1 MTRLALAVILLVVC
15 PLEVAIAQSVL
26 TDGAPVSHT
35 KRIWQDAVPQIE
47 PAPTRGNRSPYRV
60 KGQTYTVLPKA
71 DDYVEEGIA
80 SWYGMK
86 FHGRQTANGDIYDVF
101 AATAAHRSLPIPSY
115 VRVTNLHNQRT
126 VVLRVN
132 DRGPFHDSRLIDLS
146 YGAALAL
153 GFAESGTAPVR
164 VEAVTPPGHEPQQR
178 SAAERYRYLQLG
190 AFKSLQ
196 TAERVSQEAA
206 DRQGWEYPMAITAV
220 DVRGQRLHRVR
231 VGPFDNP
238 SALQRAEDILE
249 AGGYSALIRL
259 P

>member
-1 MTRLALAVILLVVC
+1 MTRVALALMLLVVG

-26 TDGAPVSHT
+26 PDGAPVSHT
-35 KRIWQDAVPQIE
+35 KRIWQDAVPQNE
-47 PAPTRGNRSPYRV
+47 PAQTRGNRSPYHV
-60 KGQTYTVLPKA
+60 KGQTYTVLPTA

-86 FHGRQTANGDIYDVF
+86 FHGRQTANGDVYDLF

-115 VRVTNLHNQRT
+115 VRVINLRNQRT

-164 VEAVTPPGHEPQQR
+164 VEAVAPPASESRGKL
-178 SAAERYRYLQLG
+178 AAERYRYLQLG

-196 TAERVSQEAA
+196 TAKRVSREAG
-206 DRQGWEYPMAITAV
+206 DRQGWEYPVAITEV
-220 DVRGQRLHRVR
+220 DISGQRLHRVR
-231 VGPFDNP
+231 VGPFDDP
-238 SALQRAEDILE
+238 SALQRAQDILE

>member
-1 MTRLALAVILLVVC
+1 MTRVLAFTLLLVG
-15 PLEVAIAQSVL
+15 PLDVAIAQSVP

-35 KRIWQDAVPQIE
+35 KRIWQDAVPQTE

-60 KGQTYTVLPKA
+60 KGQTYTVLPAA

-86 FHGRQTANGDIYDVF
+86 FHGRQTANGDVYDLF

-115 VRVTNLHNQRT
+115 VRVINLRNQRT

-164 VEAVTPPGHEPQQR
+164 VEAVAPPASESRGKL
-178 SAAERYRYLQLG
+178 AAERYRYLQLG

-196 TAERVSQEAA
+196 TAERVSRKAG
-206 DRQGWEYPMAITAV
+206 DRQGWEYPVAITEV
-220 DVRGQRLHRVR
+220 DISGQRLHRVR
-231 VGPFDNP
+231 VGPFDDP
-238 SALQRAEDILE
+238 SALQRAQDILE

>member
-1 MTRLALAVILLVVC
+1 MTRVVLAVMLLVVSS
-15 PLEVAIAQSVL
+15 LEVTIAQTVL
-26 TDGAPVSHT
+26 PDGAPVSHT
-35 KRIWQDAVPQIE
+35 KRIWQDAVPQTE

-60 KGQTYTVLPKA
+60 KGQTYTVLPAA

-86 FHGRQTANGDIYDVF
+86 FHGRQTANGDVYDLF

-115 VRVTNLHNQRT
+115 VRVTNLRNQRT

-164 VEAVTPPGHEPQQR
+164 VEAVAPRADESRGK
-178 SAAERYRYLQLG
+178 SAVERYRYLQLG

-196 TAERVSQEAA
+196 TAERVSREAG
-206 DRQGWEYPMAITAV
+206 DREGWEYPVAITEV

-238 SALQRAEDILE
+238 SALQRAQDILE